1 MPAPTTTRRAN
12 PSDHHAGKVLEVIA
26 DGLTAHGFDVRTPT
40 IWEQWSLMHLIN
52 VRGALCEVTL
62 AGDDTITWE
71 YRPFHGTNPTP
82 DQLTNMAMVILGS
95 VRPND
100 QDRSTK
106 PCPGLTLKGIVGRA
120 LAERGLSVRLKTI
133 YEDHIGYEIYAVID
147 ATNPAQ
153 PTRGHVQ
160 VGDDSSLHWEVL
172 TSTNGLA
179 PGDIAQI
186 IASALSGCS
195 T

>member
-1 MPAPTTTRRAN
+1 
-12 PSDHHAGKVLEVIA
+12 
-26 DGLTAHGFDVRTPT
+26 VRT
-40 IWEQWSLMHLIN
+40 
-52 VRGALCEVTL
+52 TL

-82 DQLTNMAMVILGS
+82 DQITNMAMAILGS
-95 VRPND
+95 VRPHD
-100 QDRSTK
+100 QGRFTK

-120 LAERGLSVRLKTI
+120 LTELGLSVRLKI
-133 YEDHIGYEIYAVID
+133 VYIDHIGYEIHAAID
-147 ATNPAQ
+147 AANPTQ

-160 VGDDSSLHWEVL
+160 VSDDSSIRWEVH
-172 TSTNGLA
+172 TSKNSLA
-179 PGDIAQI
+179 PEDIAQI